1 MTSALCYIS
10 SSTLTQSWPHK
21 DDFVAAQYASGNVP
35 DSTRQRHHAPLYGR
49 LVTEEHLPAAHRD
62 IHQRSISPT
71 SSTDIRAMQ
80 ARIPSHFRDPTTAP
94 LRKLSVDL
102 IKTYKHINE
111 VYYAKKKRRAQQT
124 QGEDTSHKKERKL
137 YNDGYD
143 DENHDYIIKNGEKF
157 LDRYEIDSLIGKGS
171 FGQVVKAYDHE
182 EECQVA
188 IKIIKNKRPFLSQA
202 QIEVNLLEMM
212 NRADAENKYY
222 IVRLKRHFMWRNHL
236 CLVFELLSYNLY
248 DLLRNT
254 NFRGVSLNLTRKF
267 AQQLCTALLFLSSQ
281 ELNIIHCDL
290 KPENILLCNPK
301 RSAIKIVDFG
311 SSCQLGQR
319 IYQYIQS
326 RFYRSPEVLLGIPYD
341 LAIDMWSLGC
351 ILVEMHTGEPLFSG
365 SNEADQINKI
375 VEVLGMPPKHILD
388 QAHKTRKFFEKLP
401 DGSYVLRKTQNQRKY
416 KAPGTRKLHDILGV
430 ETGGPGGR
438 RHGEPGHSVSDYLK
452 FKDLIL
458 RMLDYDPKT
467 RCTPYYALQ
476 HNFFKRTSDES
487 TNTANTISSLS
498 TSPSVSTQDPSSH
511 GLSSLQH
518 QPQSVHHQSQQQQ
531 QLHPSSSASSSQSQS
546 QSTSML
552 LLSQAAAAVGLN
564 SNNSSSGPS
573 TTTISSSNNSSNSS
587 SNISNN
593 ITNNSN
599 ISNNHP
605 LAMDCDPPH
614 AILNNSSATSSNP
627 THYHRNRY
635 LQQQHH
641 QQQQQQHPLLSH
653 KSYAPASL
661 PIDLGGLTH
670 GGSDPNSSATS
681 AGGLM
686 SGSFTSHPVVVG
698 AAGGTSSSSSAN
710 SIVGVGGGNG
720 GSRSLLSHSVSSYA
734 PFSMTGDAASLL
746 MGGGHTS
753 VPGGASHG
761 GMLGLVPF
769 VGPIGGSS
777 NSGIAG
783 PSSLVTGGTTTGST
797 GLAMLGGGGGGG
809 IGTIVGGGGGSS
821 SSSSSASSKGLGRA
835 AAAAAAAAAVAA
847 SNERDESPM
856 VGVCVQPSPVIIH

>member
-1 MTSALCYIS
+1 
-10 SSTLTQSWPHK
+10 
-21 DDFVAAQYASGNVP
+21 
-35 DSTRQRHHAPLYGR
+35 
-49 LVTEEHLPAAHRD
+49 
-62 IHQRSISPT
+62 
-71 SSTDIRAMQ
+71 MQ
-80 ARIPSHFRDPTTAP
+80 ARIPSHFRDPATAP

-222 IVRLKRHFMWRNHL
+222 IVKLKRHFMWRNHL

-341 LAIDMWSLGC
+341 LAIDMWSLGA

-388 QAHKTRKFFEKLP
+388 QAHKTRKFFEKLS

-416 KAPGTRKLHDILGV
+416 KAPGSRKLHDILGV

-487 TNTANTISSLS
+487 TNTANTAISGSSLS
-498 TSPSVSTQDPSSH
+498 TSPSVNSSGGGGGGGVGGSSSGVATAQQPGQDPSSH
-511 GLSSLQH
+511 GLPSLQH
-518 QPQSVHHQSQQQQ
+518 QPQSLQQQQ
-531 QLHPSSSASSSQSQS
+531 SLPLPLPQSASQAA
-546 QSTSML
+546 SML
-552 LLSQAAAAVGLN
+552 LLSQAAAAVGLG
-564 SNNSSSGPS
+564 NSSVNSVVVNQQQQNAA
-573 TTTISSSNNSSNSS
+573 TSSSS
-587 SNISNN
+587 
-593 ITNNSN
+593 
-599 ISNNHP
+599 
-605 LAMDCDPPH
+605 AMDCDPP
-614 AILNNSSATSSNP
+614 IVGNNP
-627 THYHRNRY
+627 THYHRSRY
-635 LQQQHH
+635 LQQH
-641 QQQQQQHPLLSH
+641 QQQQPAPQHQLLGH
-653 KSYAPASL
+653 KSYAPTSL
-661 PIDLGGLTH
+661 PIDLGGLAHVTAA
-670 GGSDPNSSATS
+670 GSTMDPA
-681 AGGLM
+681 AAAAAAAALM
-686 SGSFTSHPVVVG
+686 SGSFTSVSH
-698 AAGGTSSSSSAN
+698 S
-710 SIVGVGGGNG
+710 GGGLRHV
-720 GSRSLLSHSVSSYA
+720 GSGYA
-734 PFSMTGDAASLL
+734 PFSMNDAALL
-746 MGGGHTS
+746 MGPVGGGGGFA
-753 VPGGASHG
+753 VPMGVIGS
-761 GMLGLVPF
+761 GMV
-769 VGPIGGSS
+769 
-777 NSGIAG
+777 AG
-783 PSSLVTGGTTTGST
+783 PSSLVGSGSGSSSAGGGGPGS
-797 GLAMLGGGGGGG
+797 LGGGGLGGSA
-809 IGTIVGGGGGSS
+809 GGGGSS
-821 SSSSSASSKGLGRA
+821 SGSSSSSSKGLGRA
-835 AAAAAAAAAVAA
+835 AVVA
-847 SNERDESPM
+847 ERDESPM